1 MTRYI
6 LDTDHVTLL
15 QYGHPLITTR
25 ALQVGEDNIFTTTV
39 TLEEQLEGRLVVI
52 RQAATRPQY
61 LAKAYENLRR
71 THVYFCA
78 VNLLD
83 FDERATKIYLEL
95 RSQRIR
101 VGSHDLRIAA
111 IALANQ
117 MMVVTRNRK
126 DFEQVPGLE
135 MEDWTIVV
143 DES

>member
-1 MTRYI
+1 VTRYI

-25 ALQVGEDNIFTTTV
+25 SLRVGEGNIFTTTV

-61 LAKAYENLRR
+61 LATAYENLRR
-71 THVYFCA
+71 THEYFCA
-78 VNLLD
+78 VNRLD
-83 FDERATKIYLEL
+83 FDSRATKIYLEL
-95 RSQRIR
+95 RSRRIR

-117 MMVVTRNRK
+117 MVVATRNRK
-126 DFEQVPGLE
+126 DFELVPELQID
-135 MEDWTIVV
+135 DWTVA
-143 DES
+143 

>member
-1 MTRYI
+1 VTRYI

-15 QYGHPLITTR
+15 QYGHPLITAR
-25 ALQVGEDNIFTTTV
+25 SLQVGEGNIFTTTV

-61 LAKAYENLRR
+61 LATAYENLRR
-71 THVYFCA
+71 THEYFCA

-83 FDERATKIYLEL
+83 FDDRATEIYLDL
-95 RSQRIR
+95 RSRRIR

-117 MMVVTRNRK
+117 MVVATRNRK
-126 DFEQVPGLE
+126 DFELVPGLQIN
-135 MEDWTIVV
+135 DWTIA
-143 DES
+143 